1 MEKKTLVGVNGNAY
15 CVMGTVSGWMKE
27 AYKNASIP
35 DEDGQVDEVAMK
47 LFDSDAIEAYTKDAT
62 SSDYNHLLCVSCEMV
77 DKINEYWEQSPAF
90 DGWDE
95 EDEEDEEDY
104 WDDEDDD
111 WDQYIADNAYG
122 SDTD

>member
-35 DEDGQVDEVAMK
+35 DEDGQVNEVAMK
-47 LFDSDAIEAYTKDAT
+47 LFDSDAIEAYTKYAT
-62 SSDYNHLLCVSCEMV
+62 SSDYNHLLCVSCEMI
-77 DKINEYWEQSPAF
+77 DKINEYWEQSPDF
-90 DGWDE
+90 DGWNE
-95 EDEEDEEDY
+95 EGY

-111 WDQYIADNAYG
+111 WDQYVADNDYG

>member
-15 CVMGTVSGWMKE
+15 CVIGTVSGWMKE

-47 LFDSDAIEAYTKDAT
+47 LFDSDAIKAYTKNAT

-77 DKINEYWEQSPAF
+77 SMSQVASITFS
-90 DGWDE
+90 
-95 EDEEDEEDY
+95 
-104 WDDEDDD
+104 
-111 WDQYIADNAYG
+111 NA
-122 SDTD
+122 SALVNWCPVFVHAPLI